1 MEGDGR
7 GYTKEGEKG
16 GNFWEFRM
24 GGNRRG
30 GILLSERESKNLKQS
45 IL

>member
-16 GNFWEFRM
+16 ENNFREFRIGWGIS
-24 GGNRRG
+24 GG
-30 GILLSERESKNLKQS
+30 
-45 IL
+45 